1 MSKNLMPDVNQKE
14 RAARAWPFLT
24 LLAADQTTTS
34 YKGLGQHL
42 GIHHRAIRF
51 VLAEIQDFCLSEKL
65 PPITILVVGQ
75 GGTPGTGFIAW
86 DVDDLERG
94 FNLVY
99 SYPWR
104 DLNNPFDF
112 AADGST
118 VESIANGIFRHTV
131 NPKDA
136 YARVKVRGMAQ
147 LVFREALLLAYGG
160 QCALSEVY
168 SPALLEAAHIVPW
181 SKAEADQRVNP
192 RNGVLL
198 SAIIHRFLDLGWL
211 TIHEDY
217 TVVTDHS
224 HTKRNSLERKLLDEL
239 NGSRIRLPDD
249 QKHWP
254 DPAFIRQRNALP

>member
-1 MSKNLMPDVNQKE
+1 MPEVNQKE

-24 LLAADQTTTS
+24 SLAANSATTS

-86 DVDDLERG
+86 DVDDLKRG
-94 FNLVY
+94 FDLVY

-104 DLNNPFDF
+104 DLDNPFDF

-118 VESIANGIFRHTV
+118 VESIAEGVFRHTLT
-131 NPKDA
+131 PTDA

-147 LVFREALLLAYGG
+147 LVFREALLRAYGS

-168 SPALLEAAHIVPW
+168 SPALLEAAHIIPW
-181 SKAEADQRVNP
+181 SKAGADQRVNP
-192 RNGVLL
+192 CNGILL
-198 SAIIHRFLDLGWL
+198 STIIHRFFDLGWL
-211 TIHEDY
+211 TINEDY
-217 TVVTDHS
+217 SVSTDHAQ
-224 HTKRNSLERKLLDEL
+224 TKRDSFEWKLLNHL
-239 NGSRIRLPDD
+239 NGSRLRLPAD
-249 QKHWP
+249 KSHWP
-254 DPAFIRQRNALP
+254 DPAFIRQRNQLT